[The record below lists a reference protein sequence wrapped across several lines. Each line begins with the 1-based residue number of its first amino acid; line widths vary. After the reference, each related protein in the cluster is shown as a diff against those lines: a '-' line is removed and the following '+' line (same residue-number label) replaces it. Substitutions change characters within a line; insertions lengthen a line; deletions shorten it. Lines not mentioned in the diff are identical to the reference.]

1 MIDFPAEPYRIKSV
15 EAIKLITRE
24 ERVKRIKDAKYNI
37 FKVAAED
44 IYLDFLTDSGTSAM
58 SDNQWAGIL
67 TGDESYAGC
76 RNFFH
81 FDETVK
87 SITGFKQI
95 IPTHQGRAAEHLL
108 FSTILKPGD
117 KVPSNTHFDTT
128 HANIEFQGAQPV
140 DLVIE
145 EGLHAQGNH
154 PFKGNMDLARLED
167 FIKKTG
173 PEKIPIGM
181 ITVTNN
187 SGGGQP
193 VSLENIKQ
201 VSKLYHKYG
210 IPFFIDACRY
220 AENCYFIKTREK
232 GQENRSVREIAHEM
246 FSYADGCTMSA
257 KKDGLANIGGFLGV
271 NDESWHKRLTTK
283 LILIEGFRTYGGLAG
298 RDLEAIARGLVEALD
313 ENYLAHR
320 IGQIKSFGELL
331 TSVGVPIVQPT
342 GGHAVFVDAAAFLPD
357 IPRKNLP
364 GWGLTVALYREGGIR
379 AVEIGTVMFGAKDD
393 KGNDIF
399 PAMELVRLAVPRR
412 VYTES
417 HFKYVANVF
426 ARIASD
432 KKLVP
437 GVRITYQ
444 PELLR
449 HFTAEFEE
457 I

>member
-1 MIDFPAEPYRIKSV
+1 MGDFPAEPYRIKSV
-15 EAIKLITRE
+15 EAIRLITRE
-24 ERVKRIKDAKYNI
+24 EREKSIREAKYNI
-37 FKVAAED
+37 FKVKAED

-58 SDNQWAGIL
+58 SDNQWAGIM

-76 RNFFH
+76 RNYFH
-81 FDETVK
+81 FEEAVK

-95 IPTHQGRAAEHLL
+95 IPVHQGRAGEHLL

-128 HANIEFQGAQPV
+128 HANIEYQGAEAV
-140 DLVIE
+140 DILIE
-145 EGLHAQGNH
+145 EGLHSEGLY
-154 PFKGNMDLARLED
+154 PFKGNVDLNKLEA

-220 AENCYFIKTREK
+220 AENCYFIKMREE
-232 GQENRSVREIAHEM
+232 GQGDRSVKEIAREM

-257 KKDGLANIGGFLGV
+257 KKDGLANIGGFIGL
-271 NDESWHKRLTTK
+271 NDEAWHKKITTK

-298 RDLEAIARGLVEALD
+298 RDLEAIARGLLEALD

-342 GGHAVFVDAAAFLPD
+342 GGHAVFVDAGAFLPN
-357 IPRKNLP
+357 IPRKDFP

-379 AVEIGTVMFGAKDD
+379 AVEIGTVMFGSKDD

-399 PAMELVRLAVPRR
+399 PPMELVRLAVPRR

-417 HFKYVANVF
+417 HFKYVAKVF
-426 ARIASD
+426 SRISEN
-432 KKLVP
+432 KKS
-437 GVRITYQ
+437 VRGLKITYQ

-449 HFTAEFEE
+449 HFTSEFEE